1 MRKVLLTLM
10 VLAGSSA
17 VAAGADAVT
26 PTPDTNA
33 ALRYWMAFAA
43 LQNPPA
49 DESTVR
55 LLDEVAAGSAE
66 WDEARLGPILD
77 RNSEA
82 LGILRRATS
91 LSQCSWGL
99 EVELGPDAP
108 MQHLGKAR
116 ALARLNVLQG
126 VRARTRGGVVEAI
139 DTWLAGVRFARHL
152 GHDGPL
158 MQVLVAGASLSANLR
173 QIERALGDGHID
185 PAALG
190 RIQHELR
197 ALPPYALDWPQAWTL
212 EESALSLWL
221 EQLAQV
227 SGTELVRQVA
237 GSERPTTAERQR
249 VAEELG
255 LSDGQLD
262 NAAAV
267 RAAVL
272 RLVPEMHSILNNLA
286 AASRLPYTRASA
298 SLTKINAA
306 LAKVSPVIRNVVPSP
321 ARANQARAE
330 LEAHRA
336 GVLGLVLLLQQRL
349 KGGRDVATL
358 AGMNVPDD
366 PFSDR
371 PFEVLAADGGLELR
385 SSGRD
390 GKGQPLV
397 YRLKR

>member
-17 VAAGADAVT
+17 VVGRTDAVT
-26 PTPDTNA
+26 TVSDTNA

-55 LLDEVAAGSAE
+55 LLDDVAAGSAE

-99 EVELGPDAP
+99 EVELGPEAP

-116 ALARLNVLQG
+116 ALARLNVLHG
-126 VRARTRGGVVEAI
+126 ARARARGGVVEAI

-152 GHDGPL
+152 GQDVPL
-158 MQVLVAGASLSANLR
+158 TQVLVAGASLSANLR
-173 QIERALGDGHID
+173 QIERALGDGRID

-190 RIQHELR
+190 RIEHELR

-212 EESALSLWL
+212 EEGALNVWL
-221 EQLAQV
+221 ERLAQ
-227 SGTELVRQVA
+227 GGGNELVRQIA
-237 GSERPTTAERQR
+237 GAEQPTSAERQR
-249 VAEELG
+249 VAKELG
-255 LSDGQLD
+255 LSEGQLD

-267 RAAVL
+267 RGAVL
-272 RLVPEMHSILNNLA
+272 RLRPEMHSILTALV
-286 AASRLPYTRASA
+286 AASRLPYTQASA
-298 SLTKINAA
+298 RLTEIDAA
-306 LAKVSPVIRNVVPSP
+306 LATASPVIRRVVPSP
-321 ARANQARAE
+321 TRANQARAE

-336 GVLGLVLLLQQRL
+336 GVLGLVVLTQQRV
-349 KGGRDVATL
+349 KSGRDVAALTGL
-358 AGMNVPDD
+358 SVPDD